1 MNDLIKNIKEITTDL
16 KEIQKRNYTL
26 NKLSASGDKSFYS
39 KLINYNSIF
48 DKPNDFLLGQSVYN
62 KIPNF
67 TINIAE
73 GLFDM
78 SISNVKTSV
87 DSSKYPDFAETED
100 NSSLFNELIHR
111 EKNKFQSWTLASG
124 TINKNRFLPKRYFN
138 MESILKTIPES
149 YNTVAEDFLKEKL
162 NYVERIKQEIET
174 RSLHTYSFSEI
185 KADEDF
191 NLKLDKTKSILKNL
205 FTGNIVLNKII
216 LATIIVY
223 ININENTPN
232 DSGRLR
238 TSRPTGFISGKK
250 ILMSALTQAVAEVQ
264 PYDDL
269 MDEKIRKIVWDNKI
283 VFKNPIRISTY
294 EELYLIKK
302 YDEEQIKKTFNS
314 LFANKRTDKIQ
325 QNIIDDEHN
334 DKIIKDINNNPNH
347 QNNMI
352 FFDFM
357 INICFIYSKKTELN
371 DILLLGEA
379 DVGLV
384 GGNVIFKTDN
394 LLFKKDSLIKYFNN
408 LEQLSELNDT
418 IEKNKKIIST
428 INSNVK
434 YVNYFLNII
443 NYIDN
448 VATERTIF
456 NVGDFIKLVAIDYD
470 SVKRINEGLANK
482 IFSGIDKS
490 HYLIV
495 INSNPDCLNLIT
507 KL

>member
-1 MNDLIKNIKEITTDL
+1 
-16 KEIQKRNYTL
+16 
-26 NKLSASGDKSFYS
+26 
-39 KLINYNSIF
+39 
-48 DKPNDFLLGQSVYN
+48 
-62 KIPNF
+62 
-67 TINIAE
+67 
-73 GLFDM
+73 
-78 SISNVKTSV
+78 
-87 DSSKYPDFAETED
+87 
-100 NSSLFNELIHR
+100 
-111 EKNKFQSWTLASG
+111 
-124 TINKNRFLPKRYFN
+124 
-138 MESILKTIPES
+138 
-149 YNTVAEDFLKEKL
+149 
-162 NYVERIKQEIET
+162 
-174 RSLHTYSFSEI
+174 
-185 KADEDF
+185 
-191 NLKLDKTKSILKNL
+191 
-205 FTGNIVLNKII
+205 

-223 ININENTPN
+223 ININEDTPN

-238 TSRPTGFISGKK
+238 TSRPTGSISGKK
-250 ILMSALTQAVAEVQ
+250 ILMSALTQEVAEVQ

-294 EELYLIKK
+294 EDLYLIKK

-314 LFANKRTDKIQ
+314 LFANKRTDKIL
-325 QNIIDDEHN
+325 QNIIDNEHN

-357 INICFIYSKKTELN
+357 INICSIYSKKTELN
-371 DILLLGEA
+371 DILLLGDA

-384 GGNVIFKTDN
+384 GGNVIFKTNN

-490 HYLIV
+490 HYLIL